1 MPSPVSV
8 PSFITVG
15 ISLQVQS
22 RAAIIYVYGWQFYD
36 IAPGAVG
43 VLWSLAKGSVVD
55 IGFHSLP
62 EAEQVARL
70 YSLLD
75 AKLYRLGAN
84 SSLLWA
90 AEHGNEI
97 TARKALNARASLRAL
112 GTDDKTPLII
122 ACQRG
127 HVKVVELLLNRDGI
141 DLNGVVNDWSP
152 PDRQFSVFGSA
163 RQTMSPLLFAAHE
176 NHADIVKLLLD
187 QPGVN
192 PHFTDG

>member
-15 ISLQVQS
+15 S
-22 RAAIIYVYGWQFYD
+22 VYR
-36 IAPGAVG
+36 
-43 VLWSLAKGSVVD
+43 
-55 IGFHSLP
+55 
-62 EAEQVARL
+62 RL

-152 PDRQFSVFGSA
+152 PGRQFSVFGSA